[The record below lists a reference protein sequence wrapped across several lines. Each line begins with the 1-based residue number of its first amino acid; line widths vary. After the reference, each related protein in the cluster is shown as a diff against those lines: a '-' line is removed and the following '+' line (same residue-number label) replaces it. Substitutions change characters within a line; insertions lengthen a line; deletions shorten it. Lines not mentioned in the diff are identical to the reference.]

1 MELSGLAT
9 LGLIWAIF
17 IITVGV
23 CMATDSETWKFR
35 ISGVV
40 MLILGFVYIIGFYTD
55 PDFHIYLL
63 EKDIKD
69 VKNDIVLNEANCVEQ
84 ALDDESKRICNLIAS
99 DLKSNL
105 SRLEMTRDNYLVKK
119 YKNK

>member
-1 MELSGLAT
+1 MEISGLAT
-9 LGLIWAIF
+9 LGLIWSIF
-17 IITVGV
+17 IIVVGV
-23 CMATDSETWKFR
+23 CMATDSETLKVK

-40 MLILGFVYIIGFYTD
+40 MLILGFVYIFVFYTD

-63 EKDIKD
+63 DKDIKS
-69 VKNDIVLNEANCVEQ
+69 VKNDIVLNEANCFVN
-84 ALDDESKRICNLIAS
+84 AKDDESKRICNLIAK

>member
-1 MELSGLAT
+1 MEISGLAT

-17 IITVGV
+17 IIVVGV
-23 CMATDSETWKFR
+23 CMATDSETFKVK

-40 MLILGFVYIIGFYTD
+40 MMILGFVYMFVFYAD
-55 PDFHIYLL
+55 PDFHLYLL
-63 EKDIKD
+63 DKDIKS
-69 VKNDIVLNEANCVEQ
+69 VKNDIILNEANCVEK
-84 ALDDESKRICNLIAS
+84 AFDDESKRICNLIAK
-99 DLKSNL
+99 DLNSNL

>member
-1 MELSGLAT
+1 MEISGLAT
-9 LGLIWAIF
+9 LGLIWSIF
-17 IITVGV
+17 IIVVGV
-23 CMATDSETWKFR
+23 CMATDSETLKVK

-40 MLILGFVYIIGFYTD
+40 MLILGFVYMFVFYAD

-63 EKDIKD
+63 DKDIKS
-69 VKNDIVLNEANCVEQ
+69 VKNDIVLNEANCFVN
-84 ALDDESKRICNLIAS
+84 AKDDESKRICNLIAK